1 MNPMQ
6 MLQSFLGRGMSPQQI
21 INQMSGNKNPMI
33 TNLMNMMQTG
43 NSKGVEDFAR
53 NIFKEKGRDF
63 DKEFGEFKK
72 NFKFQCR
79 LL

>member
-6 MLQSFLGRGMSPQQI
+6 ILQSFLGRGMSPQQI
-21 INQMSGNKNPMI
+21 ISQMSGNKNPMI

-72 NFKFQCR
+72 NFKF
-79 LL
+79 